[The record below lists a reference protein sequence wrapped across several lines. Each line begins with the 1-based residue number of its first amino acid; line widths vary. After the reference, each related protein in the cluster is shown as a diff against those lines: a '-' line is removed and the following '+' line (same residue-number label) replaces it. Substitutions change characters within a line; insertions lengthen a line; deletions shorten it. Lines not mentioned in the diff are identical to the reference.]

1 MRLDFTADTLSMNRE
16 QTGNIAPVSKLD
28 IKPAAAAS
36 ASVDLDAYF
45 ARIGY
50 HGPREPTLAVLR
62 ALHQKHPDAIP
73 FENLD
78 VLLGKP
84 ISLDPA
90 AVDAKLIGAG
100 RGGYC
105 YEQNSLFKR
114 VLTALGF
121 EVTGL
126 IARVQWM
133 VPADAPARPRSH
145 MVLGVKLPGD
155 EGNETWLADVGFGG
169 CVLTGPLR
177 LFSDEVQA
185 TPNGDFRIVA
195 VPELGGERQVQA
207 SLSGR
212 WATINQVALG
222 AWADQDYEQAN
233 FYTYTHPSSHF
244 TWSLTAGR
252 TTPTA
257 RYALKNNRLTH
268 RDVNGHLVEQ
278 RDLSADELEATL
290 RDVIGLPVEAS
301 WRPVLEKVVAWGTP
315 S

>member
-1 MRLDFTADTLSMNRE
+1 MNRE

-28 IKPAAAAS
+28 ITPATAAS

-45 ARIGY
+45 ARIAY
-50 HGPREPTLAVLR
+50 DGPREPTLAVLR

-177 LFSDEVQA
+177 LFFIA
-185 TPNGDFRIVA
+185 
-195 VPELGGERQVQA
+195 
-207 SLSGR
+207 
-212 WATINQVALG
+212 
-222 AWADQDYEQAN
+222 
-233 FYTYTHPSSHF
+233 
-244 TWSLTAGR
+244 
-252 TTPTA
+252 
-257 RYALKNNRLTH
+257 
-268 RDVNGHLVEQ
+268 
-278 RDLSADELEATL
+278 
-290 RDVIGLPVEAS
+290 
-301 WRPVLEKVVAWGTP
+301 
-315 S
+315 